1 MEHQPALYALIRL
14 HADLGHQIKAN
25 AKEAKRLRQNM
36 KHVEAV
42 LKMLEPGIDTRRI
55 AAKRKNAL
63 NPWFKRGTIFRAVL
77 EVLRDSPA
85 PMTGEEISVALLQ
98 SKGVSEPS
106 RDQRRHMWGAVS
118 RSLMNNRGKSVIE
131 VEGRPR
137 RWALLRS

>member
-25 AKEAKRLRQNM
+25 AKEAKRLRDGM

-42 LKMLEPGIDTRRI
+42 LKMLEPGFNARGI
-55 AAKRKNAL
+55 AAKRKNAV

-77 EVLRDSPA
+77 EVLRDAPA

-98 SKGVSEPS
+98 SKGVAEPS

-118 RSLMNNRGKSVIE
+118 RSLMNNRERSVKEIA
-131 VEGRPR
+131 GRPR
-137 RWALLRS
+137 RWSLIDF

>member
-25 AKEAKRLRQNM
+25 AKEAKRLRDGM

-55 AAKRKNAL
+55 AAKRKNAI

-77 EVLRDSPA
+77 EVLRDAPA
-85 PMTGEEISVALLQ
+85 PMTAEEITVALFR
-98 SKGVSEPS
+98 SKGVQEPS
-106 RDQRRHMWGAVS
+106 REQRRHLWGGVA
-118 RSLMNNRGKSVIE
+118 RSLMNNRGRSVAE
-131 VEGRPR
+131 TAGRPR
-137 RWALLRS
+137 RWSLAR